1 MRNAILGLVIILV
14 LASAAY
20 AAKAVTGGQNR
31 ESDDTAAMP
40 MDHGGMMAMG
50 DQCKMDMGTDSD
62 TDDED
67 SADEANEET
76 LGVYAAPGFCD
87 NFLTTDPEARCPE
100 CNMPVEPVTELYVC
114 PDHPTEFSMDP
125 KSVCSETDTPFV
137 KVEQLYN
144 CPMHPDEISADP
156 DGKCSQCGMNLEP
169 IEKGSIDNSS
179 DDDSEGGHEGS
190 HSGSGDTGG
199 SGGCCAGH

>member
-1 MRNAILGLVIILV
+1 
-14 LASAAY
+14 
-20 AAKAVTGGQNR
+20 
-31 ESDDTAAMP
+31 
-40 MDHGGMMAMG
+40 
-50 DQCKMDMGTDSD
+50 
-62 TDDED
+62 
-67 SADEANEET
+67 
-76 LGVYAAPGFCD
+76 
-87 NFLTTDPEARCPE
+87 
-100 CNMPVEPVTELYVC
+100 
-114 PDHPTEFSMDP
+114 MDP